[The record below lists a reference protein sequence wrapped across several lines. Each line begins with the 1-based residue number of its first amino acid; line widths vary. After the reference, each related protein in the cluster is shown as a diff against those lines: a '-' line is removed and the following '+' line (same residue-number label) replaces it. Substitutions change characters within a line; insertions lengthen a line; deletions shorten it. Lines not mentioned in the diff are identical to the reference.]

1 MNKLILLVVFLS
13 LAGCVPSAKTV
24 RLDTPLLEGLTVEA
38 ETDDTHKYTT
48 KMTHWREPDSGKLK
62 ACLRVTSL
70 KGQYA
75 SSGMF
80 FIKTPDNTPRAGV
93 HDIHLDEALS
103 SINVTEEG
111 KSSNK
116 VGKLQYL
123 RLADS
128 AQQCAYL
135 MQYSGSTA
143 RFENQS
149 QLLGT
154 TKIEA
159 WYCDDALSQ
168 DTVNAFI
175 DSVTF

>member
-1 MNKLILLVVFLS
+1 MQKLIIFIVFLS
-13 LAGCVPSAKTV
+13 LAACVPSAKTV
-24 RLDTPLLEGLTVEA
+24 RLDTPLLEGLSVDAKTE
-38 ETDDTHKYTT
+38 DTHKYTT
-48 KMTHWREPDSGKLK
+48 KTTHWREPQSGKLK

-70 KGQYA
+70 KDQYM

-80 FIKTPDNTPRAGV
+80 FIKTPDNTPRVGV
-93 HDIHLDEALS
+93 RDVHLQETLS

-111 KSSNK
+111 DSSNR

-135 MQYSGSTA
+135 MQYSGITSG
-143 RFENQS
+143 FES
-149 QLLGT
+149 REQLLGT

-159 WYCDDALSQ
+159 WYCGDALSQ

>member
-1 MNKLILLVVFLS
+1 MKKLIIFIVFLS

-24 RLDTPLLEGLTVEA
+24 RLDTPMLEGLTVEA

-48 KMTHWREPDSGKLK
+48 KTTHWREPESGELK

-75 SSGMF
+75 SSGRF
-80 FIKTPDNTPRAGV
+80 FLKAPDNTPRVSV
-93 HDIHLDEALS
+93 HDVHLDETLS

-111 KSSNK
+111 DSSNR

-128 AQQCAYL
+128 AHQCAYL
-135 MQYSGSTA
+135 MQYSGITSG
-143 RFENQS
+143 FEDRER
-149 QLLGT
+149 LLGT

-168 DTVNAFI
+168 DTVNAFF
-175 DSVTF
+175 DSVAF

>member
-1 MNKLILLVVFLS
+1 MKKLILLIVFLS

-24 RLDTPLLEGLTVEA
+24 RLDTPLLEGLSV
-38 ETDDTHKYTT
+38 ETDIEDTHKYTT
-48 KMTHWREPDSGKLK
+48 KMTHWREPESGKLK
-62 ACLRVTSL
+62 ACLKVTSL

-80 FIKTPDNTPRAGV
+80 FTKARTNTPRAGIHDV
-93 HDIHLDEALS
+93 HLEEALS

-111 KSSNK
+111 DSSNR

-135 MQYSGSTA
+135 MQYSGITA
-143 RFENQS
+143 GFENRE

-154 TKIEA
+154 TRIEA

-168 DTVNAFI
+168 DTMNAFF